1 MESISLQQLN
11 VVEDQLHQIREAIHN
26 LELWNGSLTDVNE
39 LLTSPEGMKTLAAD
53 CMLIEAIGEG
63 IKRIDERTKQQLL
76 PVRPEIPWK
85 AVKGMRDHIA
95 HGYFDINTDFVWDV
109 VKNDLPVLRDAID
122 FFIEHLYEIVPCEEK
137 D

>member
-1 MESISLQQLN
+1 MESISLQNLRIVEEQLR
-11 VVEDQLHQIREAIHN
+11 QIQEAIQK
-26 LELWNGSLTDVNE
+26 LETWNASLTDVDD
-39 LLTSPEGMKTLAAD
+39 LIASPDGMKTLAAD

-63 IKRIDERTKQQLL
+63 IKRIDERTRQQLL
-76 PVRPEIPWK
+76 PTRPEIPWK

-109 VKNDLPVLRDAID
+109 IKNDLPVLKDAID
-122 FFIEHLYEIVPCEEK
+122 YFKQHLYEIVPF